1 MGAANREVMELFKKY
16 KVVIMIVAPILILVL
31 FRSFTGNHFQSDAK
45 RWAEP
50 SVMRSNIITIEKANS
65 LSGEILLIKLGEVK
79 NTDKEVAG
87 ITINIPPDSVLVRKN
102 FNAISKHNGPVLLLS
117 SESALSARIWMI
129 LSQMGV
135 SNVYI
140 LANESENEV
149 FKNKFRPDTLVRPEL

>member
-1 MGAANREVMELFKKY
+1 MELFKKY

-31 FRSFTGNHFQSDAK
+31 FRSFSGNHFQSDAK

-50 SVMRSNIITIEKANS
+50 SVTRSNIITREKANS
-65 LSGEILLIKLGEVK
+65 LSGEILIINLGGVK
-79 NTDKEVAG
+79 NTVNEVAG
-87 ITINIPPDSVLVRKN
+87 NTFNILPDSVLIRKN
-102 FNAISKHNGPVLLLS
+102 LNAIRKHNGPVLLCS
-117 SESALSARIWMI
+117 SETAISARIWMI
-129 LSQMGV
+129 LSQMGI

>member
-1 MGAANREVMELFKKY
+1 MEDVNRKVMGIFKKY

-31 FRSFTGNHFQSDAK
+31 FRSFSDNHFQSDAK

-50 SVMRSNIITIEKANS
+50 SVTRTNIITREKANS
-65 LSGEILLIKLGEVK
+65 LSDEILMINLGGVK
-79 NTDKEVAG
+79 NTVNEAAG
-87 ITINIPPDSVLVRKN
+87 NTFNILPDSILIRKN
-102 FNAISKHNGPVLLLS
+102 LNAIRKHNGPVLLCS
-117 SESALSARIWMI
+117 SETAISARIWMI
-129 LSQMGV
+129 LSQMGI